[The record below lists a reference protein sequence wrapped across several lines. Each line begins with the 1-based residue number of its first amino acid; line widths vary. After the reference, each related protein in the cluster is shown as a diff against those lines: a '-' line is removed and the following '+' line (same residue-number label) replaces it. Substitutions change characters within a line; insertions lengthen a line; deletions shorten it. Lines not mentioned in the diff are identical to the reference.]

1 MITIRAL
8 TGTPPRCPWFLRT
21 RRAYR
26 VPSRGGSVKHFV
38 GAAAAVRRSAAD
50 AEQTRQAILAAARSS
65 FAEHGFAAASTTAIA
80 AAAGVTRGALY
91 HHFAGKTDLFRA
103 VFVEIEH
110 ELNETVVAAALA
122 ETGSLDAFVAG
133 CAAWLDFAVRP
144 DYQRIAVVDA
154 PAVLGAVEW
163 HEIDAGIG
171 LASMEAGLAALAA
184 DGLLPRQPSRALA
197 VLLFGA
203 LTDAGLALA
212 RGDAP
217 SKRELLDEFVAL
229 VTGTRGATPTARR
242 SGRRE
247 R

>member
-1 MITIRAL
+1 
-8 TGTPPRCPWFLRT
+8 
-21 RRAYR
+21 
-26 VPSRGGSVKHFV
+26 VPFDAGSVKRFIR
-38 GAAAAVRRSAAD
+38 AAAAVRRSAAD
-50 AEQTRQAILAAARSS
+50 AEQTRRAILGAARTG
-65 FAEHGFAAASTTAIA
+65 FAEHGFAAASTTTIA
-80 AAAGVTRGALY
+80 RAAGVTRGAVY
-91 HHFAGKTDLFRA
+91 HHFAGKSDLFRA

-110 ELNETVVAAALA
+110 ELNDSVVAAARA
-122 ETGSLDAFVAG
+122 ETDSLAAFIAG

-154 PAVLGAVEW
+154 PAVIGAAEW

-171 LASMEAGLAALAA
+171 LISMEAGLAALAA
-184 DGLLPRQPSRALA
+184 DGVLSRPPSRALA

-229 VTGTRGATPTARR
+229 VTAAPGATPTSRR
-242 SGRRE
+242 AGRRA